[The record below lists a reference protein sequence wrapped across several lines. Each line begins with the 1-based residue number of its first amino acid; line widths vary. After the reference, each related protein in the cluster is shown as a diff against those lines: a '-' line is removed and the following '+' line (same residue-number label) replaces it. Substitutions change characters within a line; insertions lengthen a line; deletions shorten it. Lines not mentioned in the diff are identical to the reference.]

1 MPNYDELYHHGILGM
16 KWGVRRFQN
25 KDGTRTEAG
34 KKRYSGFGTA
44 IKAKYKK
51 FKQNAT
57 LKKARAA
64 KAIKEAQQKEYE
76 KKKQK
81 WAEDPILLS
90 QHITDFTTDEL
101 REYKT
106 RLQLKG
112 EIAKLSQDKINRGA
126 TYVSTM
132 ASIMRDSYNIYDNAS
147 KLLSGVEDSNA
158 RSGQEGMELFLKKGP
173 DVLTKLSDKEISNLS
188 DYANKI
194 KNIKD
199 YTGSDEKD
207 AKDNL
212 YKFLNGNAKLSDFSD
227 KKVKDMVARSGWEES
242 LNKKKRSYA
251 NESDRNSMITKAVND
266 AAKDFELDDDDG
278 ASKYQALKEIFEHK

>member
-44 IKAKYKK
+44 IKTKYKK
-51 FKQNAT
+51 FKQNAR

-64 KAIKEAQQKEYE
+64 KAVKDAQQKEYE

-126 TYVSTM
+126 SYVSTM

-158 RSGQEGMELFLKKGP
+158 RSGQEGMEFLLKKGP
-173 DVLTKLSDKEISNLS
+173 DALTKLSDKEISNLS

-199 YTGSDEKD
+199 YTGSDSTQTR
-207 AKDNL
+207 DNL
-212 YKFLNGNAKLSDFSD
+212 KSFLSGKSKLGDYSE
-227 KKVKDMVARSGWEES
+227 KNLKDMIARTGLEKS
-242 LNKKKRSYA
+242 LNQ
-251 NESDRNSMITKAVND
+251 TKSEYD
-266 AAKDFELDDDDG
+266 KSELDKMIKAYTNEAANAFDYDRV
-278 ASKYQALKEIFEHK
+278 AKYDELKKIFEND

>member
-90 QHITDFTTDEL
+90 QHISDFTTDEL

-126 TYVSTM
+126 SYVSTM

-173 DVLTKLSDKEISNLS
+173 DVLTKMSDKEISNLS

-199 YTGSDEKD
+199 YTGSDSTQTR
-207 AKDNL
+207 DNL
-212 YKFLNGNAKLSDFSD
+212 KSFLSGKSKLGDFSE
-227 KKVKDMVARSGWEES
+227 KNLKDMIARTGLEKS
-242 LNKKKRSYA
+242 LKTTKSEHDKEMLDEMIKAYTNEAANAFDADRAANYKK
-251 NESDRNSMITKAVND
+251 
-266 AAKDFELDDDDG
+266 
-278 ASKYQALKEIFEHK
+278 LKEIFEHK

>member
-34 KKRYSGFGTA
+34 KKRYSGFKTA
-44 IKAKYKK
+44 IKTRYKK

-64 KAIKEAQQKEYE
+64 KAIKDAQQKEYE
-76 KKKQK
+76 NKKRK

-101 REYKT
+101 REYKN

-126 TYVSTM
+126 AYVSTM

-158 RSGQEGMELFLKKGP
+158 RSGREGMEFILKKGP
-173 DVLTKLSDKEISNLS
+173 DALTKLSDKEA
-188 DYANKI
+188 ANVSEYVNKL
-194 KNIKD
+194 KSIKD
-199 YTGSDEKD
+199 YTGSDSTRTR
-207 AKDNL
+207 DNL
-212 YKFLNGNAKLSDFSD
+212 KSFLSGKSKLEDFSD
-227 KKVKDMVARSGWEES
+227 KNLKDMIARTGLEKS
-242 LNKKKRSYA
+242 LKTTKKEYDEAA
-251 NESDRNSMITKAVND
+251 NAFDADR
-266 AAKDFELDDDDG
+266 AAN
-278 ASKYQALKEIFEHK
+278 YQALKEIFENK